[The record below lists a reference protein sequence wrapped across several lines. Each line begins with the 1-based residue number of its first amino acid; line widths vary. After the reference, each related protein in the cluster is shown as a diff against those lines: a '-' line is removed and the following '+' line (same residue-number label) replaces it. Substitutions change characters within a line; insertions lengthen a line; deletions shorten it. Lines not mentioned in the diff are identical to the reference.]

1 MAKSKVV
8 DWGGWEGSAGSRV
21 RYKYDRCVCEGAWM
35 KSGFVVRDW
44 EMAELPLSLL
54 ISYSL
59 VAAPRLLPVPIF
71 PFKYKRAS
79 KKRGCK
85 LLLRSYTMIVLGTTY
100 LSTFNN
106 PAKKIT
112 IYMLAYLASQ
122 CQPARSD
129 ARLWTRASSVRAW
142 LATSL
147 PTRVFHF
154 FRENL
159 WRPTLIVIVKFCNIH
174 KHIYWVSVNY

>member
-35 KSGFVVRDW
+35 KSGFVVREW

-71 PFKYKRAS
+71 AFKYKRAS
-79 KKRGCK
+79 KKRSCK

-100 LSTFNN
+100 TPLSTILQKNN
-106 PAKKIT
+106 H
-112 IYMLAYLASQ
+112 IYACVPSFTM
-122 CQPARSD
+122 P
-129 ARLWTRASSVRAW
+129 ASSIG
-142 LATSL
+142 
-147 PTRVFHF
+147 
-154 FRENL
+154 
-159 WRPTLIVIVKFCNIH
+159 RPIMNEGFECA
-174 KHIYWVSVNY
+174 SVACHLLTYKSFPLL

>member
-1 MAKSKVV
+1 MCLWGSV
-8 DWGGWEGSAGSRV
+8 DEIGLSRERLRDGWTAIIAL
-21 RYKYDRCVCEGAWM
+21 D
-35 KSGFVVRDW
+35 
-44 EMAELPLSLL
+44 LLL
-54 ISYSL
+54 IGSGTQVITSAYFRIQIQACEKEAQL
-59 VAAPRLLPVPIF
+59 QIVVAFIYNDRAWNYIF
-71 PFKYKRAS
+71 IHFQQF
-79 KKRGCK
+79 CE
-85 LLLRSYTMIVLGTTY
+85 I
-100 LSTFNN
+100 
-106 PAKKIT
+106 IT
-112 IYMLAYLASQ
+112 IYMLAHLASQ

-174 KHIYWVSVNY
+174 KHIYWVSVKLLGLLGLC